1 MGLIGV
7 IVEGIPPKPKRFPIN
22 SGRAQGSGQDPVV
35 INRIRTRR
43 RQIEDY

>member
-7 IVEGIPPKPKRFPIN
+7 IVEGILPKPKRFPID

-35 INRIRTRR
+35 INRTKR